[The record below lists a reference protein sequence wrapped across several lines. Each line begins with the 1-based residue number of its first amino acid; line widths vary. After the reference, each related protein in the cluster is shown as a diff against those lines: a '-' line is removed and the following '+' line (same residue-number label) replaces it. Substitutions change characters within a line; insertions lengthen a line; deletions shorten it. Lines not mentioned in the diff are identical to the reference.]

1 MTNPYQLCVP
11 EPPPP
16 STQWAFL
23 IHPISLHSTKA
34 NRLRTP
40 VSTAN
45 AVSLSVSPDQCLILI
60 LVDPQNWNWP
70 EGIRGRWVPAVEPW
84 QNFYKKW
91 REATDCAT
99 LMGPSPSLSVSPS
112 NMNDLPDIPNTLY
125 VRRFYE
131 ELFKLVWKSA
141 FSREKGHLIIG
152 QPGIGKYHP
161 LLFAH
166 TGGLLSI

>member
-1 MTNPYQLCVP
+1 
-11 EPPPP
+11 
-16 STQWAFL
+16 
-23 IHPISLHSTKA
+23 
-34 NRLRTP
+34 
-40 VSTAN
+40 
-45 AVSLSVSPDQCLILI
+45 
-60 LVDPQNWNWP
+60 
-70 EGIRGRWVPAVEPW
+70 
-84 QNFYKKW
+84 
-91 REATDCAT
+91 
-99 LMGPSPSLSVSPS
+99 MGPSPSLSLSLL

-161 LLFAH
+161 LLFTH